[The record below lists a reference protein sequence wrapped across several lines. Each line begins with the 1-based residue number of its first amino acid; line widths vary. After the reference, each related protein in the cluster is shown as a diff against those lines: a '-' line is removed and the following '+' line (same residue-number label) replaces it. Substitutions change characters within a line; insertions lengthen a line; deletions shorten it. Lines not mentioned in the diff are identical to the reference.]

1 LNASGLLPIIVGY
14 RRQNVHMKILLL
26 LIAAAPLFSQV
37 TDFSNPSTGAHASAT
52 DAVAAT
58 ATASGRSARL
68 NVSPM
73 RNGDVDIDIEGSE
86 VPPAFVAQITR
97 GVMGCKWRELEHDDD
112 FISGVCEKWLHGD
125 ATYKEGSIELFP
137 LVIAL
142 RAAGASEVRIA
153 LWASSP
159 PPTLPRGWR
168 KEAVKSKGF
177 FSAKTEFFTFRSAS
191 PDYLDMPPA
200 FPVSEGERWKASRLA
215 APLLLV
221 MFGPL
226 LLALWLRRRGNRQ
239 GTGKASSMWLSWIL
253 NGAFLYWLTAVH
265 PVDIAG
271 LLGQLHLGNGL
282 LTVLAGVILYAA
294 PPLSSMASCL
304 WILGSTGATSSA
316 ATGRLL
322 RLALAQ
328 QAALIVPLGL
338 FMSANGTLEGAATLI
353 CLPAAYVLYR
363 VISWYGARLQ
373 FGGLQVVADGELTAR
388 MAAIAQT
395 AGAKLRGV
403 YVLRNRLAEEV
414 NAFAS
419 SQGVIILTHGL
430 VERLPRRELDAVIA
444 HEAGHLRGK
453 HIGIQSTVFWAIILF
468 QVPAMALLHSVVSLP
483 DWFPMALLFPVI
495 YTLIVAQVSQR
506 HEFDADLQAARITRD
521 PEAVI
526 AALARLSRIKN
537 SPLDWGG
544 IQGSI
549 LTHPSMK
556 KRVLAVAQSSGMT
569 AERALALLAN
579 PDLLATYET
588 APSETNPGETAPGAV
603 PVSAY
608 YPLPAEFHSAEPV
621 FNSAAVQSYAF
632 WASWGTN
639 VALVA
644 LLVAA
649 AMAAQ
654 WFLWP
659 GRAVL
664 VFLSFIPA
672 AAWAYLRIAN
682 SADRQFYRVLRNRI
696 AQRLPHS
703 KDAIFVGLLPGN
715 RVQMVAGLYQWDMGF
730 LSFTPGWMTYGGER
744 TRFSISRGAVS
755 TIAVQAGPA
764 AWDRNYAVVVT
775 HDGGAFV
782 LGRPDA
788 GYSRRKARKLQ
799 TKLNAWLS
807 GEPLPNSLPQTA
819 EPLSPP
825 NLPALTPYAPARW
838 KLASAHMKRAGMLFM
853 GTSLLVAAGQGFL
866 APHSLTSKVVLA
878 APMAYLLAMVPK
890 WLRSSEA

>member
-1 LNASGLLPIIVGY
+1 
-14 RRQNVHMKILLL
+14 M
-26 LIAAAPLFSQV
+26 
-37 TDFSNPSTGAHASAT
+37 
-52 DAVAAT
+52 
-58 ATASGRSARL
+58 RS
-68 NVSPM
+68 
-73 RNGDVDIDIEGSE
+73 GDVDIDIEDSPIPHA
-86 VPPAFVAQITR
+86 VVAQIAR
-97 GVMGCKWRELEHDDD
+97 DAMGCKWRETDHDEDS
-112 FISGVCEKWLHGD
+112 ISGVCEKWLHGD
-125 ATYKEGSIELFP
+125 ATYRAGSIQLTP
-137 LVIAL
+137 LVILL
-142 RAAGASEVRIA
+142 RAAGASEVNIR
-153 LWASSP
+153 LWYPGSP
-159 PPTLPRGWR
+159 PLTFPRGWR
-168 KEAVKSKGF
+168 KDVVKSKGF
-177 FSAKTEFFTFRSAS
+177 FSVKSESFTFRSAS

-200 FPVSEGERWKASRLA
+200 FPVSVGERWKASRLA

-221 MFGPL
+221 MFGPV

-239 GTGKASSMWLSWIL
+239 RTGKSSSMWLSWIL

-294 PPLSSMASCL
+294 PPLGSMASCL
-304 WILGSTGATSSA
+304 WILGSTGTSSA
-316 ATGRLL
+316 ATGRLI

-338 FMSANGTLEGAATLI
+338 FMSASGALDQGAASII

-373 FGGLQVVADGELTAR
+373 FGGLQVVANGELTAR
-388 MAAIAQT
+388 MTAIAQA

-419 SQGVIILTHGL
+419 SQGVIILTQGL
-430 VERLPRRELDAVIA
+430 VERLPRRELDAAIA
-444 HEAGHLRGK
+444 HEAGHLRGR
-453 HIGIQSTVFWAIILF
+453 HVGIQSTVFWTIIVF
-468 QVPAMALLHSVVSLP
+468 QVPAMALLNKVVSVP
-483 DWFPMALLFPVI
+483 DWFPFALLAPVI

-556 KRVLAVAQSSGMT
+556 KRVLAVAQSCGMP
-569 AERALALLAN
+569 AERALALLAD
-579 PDLLATYET
+579 PDLLT
-588 APSETNPGETAPGAV
+588 ASESTRGETAPGAA

-621 FNSAAVQSYAF
+621 FNSAAVQAYAF
-632 WASWGTN
+632 WMSWGTN

-649 AMAAQ
+649 AVAAQ
-654 WFLWP
+654 QFLEV
-659 GRAVL
+659 GTAVL

-682 SADRQFYRVLRNRI
+682 WADRQFYGILRNRI
-696 AQRLPHS
+696 AKRLPHS
-703 KDAIFVGLLPGN
+703 RDAIFVGLLPGN
-715 RVQMVAGLYQWDMGF
+715 RVQPVAGLYQWDVGF
-730 LSFTPGWMTYGGER
+730 LSLTPGWLTYGGER
-744 TRFSISRGAVS
+744 TRFSISRGGVS
-755 TIAVQAGPA
+755 AIDVQAGPA

-775 HDGGAFV
+775 HDGGALV

-807 GEPLPNSLPQTA
+807 GEPLPDTLPQTA

-825 NLPALTPYAPARW
+825 DLPLLALYAPARW
-838 KLASAHMKRAGMLFM
+838 KLASAHMKRAFMLFV
-853 GTSLLVAAGQGFL
+853 GTSLLLAAAERLMAF
-866 APHSLTSKVVLA
+866 HSLASLVVLA
-878 APMAYLLAMVPK
+878 APMAYLLAMIPK
-890 WLRSSEA
+890 WLRRSPA

>member
-1 LNASGLLPIIVGY
+1 
-14 RRQNVHMKILLL
+14 MKIVLL
-26 LIAAAPLFSQV
+26 LIAAVPLFSQV
-37 TDFSNPSTGAHASAT
+37 TDFSSPSTGASAT
-52 DAVAAT
+52 VTVAAT
-58 ATASGRSARL
+58 ATPSGPSARIR
-68 NVSPM
+68 VSPL
-73 RNGDVDIDIEGSE
+73 RNGDVDIDIDGSQ
-86 VPPAFVAQITR
+86 VPPGFVARILR
-97 GVMGCKWRELEHDDD
+97 DVVGCKWRETYHHKD
-112 FISGVCEKWLHGD
+112 STWGVCEKWLHGN
-125 ATYKEGSIELFP
+125 ATYREGSIQLAP
-137 LVIAL
+137 LVMAL
-142 RAAGASEVRIA
+142 RAAGASEVITEV
-153 LWASSP
+153 WASGPP
-159 PPTLPRGWR
+159 PPTLARGWR
-168 KEAVKSKGF
+168 KVVKSKSY
-177 FSAKTEFFTFRSAS
+177 FSSKSELFTFRSAS

-200 FPVSEGERWKASRLA
+200 FPVSVGEHWQASRLG

-221 MFGPL
+221 MFGPV

-239 GTGKASSMWLSWIL
+239 GTAKASSMWLSWIL

-282 LTVLAGVILYAA
+282 LVVLAGVILYAA
-294 PPLSSMASCL
+294 PPLGSMASCL
-304 WILGSTGATSSA
+304 WILGSTGTSSSE
-316 ATGRLL
+316 ATGRLM

-338 FMSANGTLEGAATLI
+338 FMSATGTLDQGPIAII

-373 FGGLQVVADGELTAR
+373 FGGLQVVGDGELTAR
-388 MAAIAQT
+388 MAAIALA

-419 SQGVIILTHGL
+419 SQGVIILTQGL

-444 HEAGHLRGK
+444 HEAGHLRGR

-468 QVPAMALLHSVVSLP
+468 QVPATALLHSAVSLP
-483 DWFPMALLFPVI
+483 EWFPIALLGPVI
-495 YTLIVAQVSQR
+495 YTLIVAQISQR

-556 KRVLAVAQSSGMT
+556 KRVLAVAQSCGMPV
-569 AERALALLAN
+569 ERALALLTD
-579 PDLLATYET
+579 PDLLAGHET
-588 APSETNPGETAPGAV
+588 SPGEASPGAV
-603 PVSAY
+603 AVSPY
-608 YPLPAEFHSAEPV
+608 YPLPAEFHGAEPV

-649 AMAAQ
+649 SVAAQ
-654 WFLWP
+654 RFLSP
-659 GRAVL
+659 GRALL

-682 SADRQFYRVLRNRI
+682 WADRQFYRVLRNRI
-696 AQRLPHS
+696 ARRLAHS
-703 KDAIFVGLLPGN
+703 NDAIFVGLLPGN
-715 RVQMVAGLYQWDMGF
+715 RMRQVAGLYQWDMGF
-730 LSFTPGWMTYGGER
+730 LSLTPGWLTYSGER

-755 TIAVQAGPA
+755 AIATQVGPA

-775 HDGGAFV
+775 HGGGAFV
-782 LGRPDA
+782 VGRPDA

-799 TKLNAWLS
+799 TRLNAWLS
-807 GEPLPNSLPQTA
+807 GEPLPDTLPQTA
-819 EPLSPP
+819 EPLSLP
-825 NLPALTPYAPARW
+825 NLPALAPYAPARW
-838 KLASAHMKRAGMLFM
+838 KLASAHMKKAFMLFV
-853 GTSLLVAAGQGFL
+853 GTLLLLSAGKRFMELYSLA
-866 APHSLTSKVVLA
+866 SLVVLA

-890 WLRSSEA
+890 WLRRSPA